1 MLASIGGTPRCIKLR
16 SRSRRL
22 GVSRM
27 SVSWR
32 RTSWRQSR
40 RSSHDESER
49 KAIAAFDEEV
59 LAPELPEALRL
70 SAWGDPTG
78 NHAGQ
83 VAAAMGTMA
92 YQQWCSKRLILHT
105 CMAASIATPS
115 GGIVA
120 FC

>member
-1 MLASIGGTPRCIKLR
+1 M
-16 SRSRRL
+16 
-22 GVSRM
+22 
-27 SVSWR
+27 
-32 RTSWRQSR
+32 
-40 RSSHDESER
+40 
-49 KAIAAFDEEV
+49 
-59 LAPELPEALRL
+59 
-70 SAWGDPTG
+70 GDPTG

-105 CMAASIATPS
+105 CMAAPIAIPS